1 MSFLKRLFASSEEQT
16 EVASQPDTA
25 AVAEAPLPE
34 PSPAP
39 SSTPLGVAP
48 EQVFLN
54 QQLSNKAQVLE
65 FIAQQMLAL
74 GLVNGDYSNALKAR
88 EEKVSTYLLNG
99 VAIPHGTNEA
109 KALVVKSGVVV
120 VQIPQGLL
128 WNEHGDM
135 VKLAVGIAATGDDHL
150 PLLQKLTAV
159 VMDKD
164 LSQQLASTSDVQAI
178 ISALGASQFKVS
190 EVLPDFELSQ
200 SAQVVDEA
208 GMHARPAS
216 IISEQAASYSA
227 TEIRLRNGENSADA
241 KSMAAILAMG
251 AQLGDSIVVSAQGE
265 QAEQAVSD
273 IAAMISAGLD
283 DEEASLHAEFNP
295 LEGLPGLKQPAGSAV
310 LKGMA
315 ASPGVALAPIFVLTE
330 QQQHVERQGQG
341 AQLEQAALSK
351 ALRQAEQVT
360 DDLYQSLLAKAPNEA
375 AILKAQKQLLKDA
388 SIVKCCEQLI
398 AQGNS
403 AAWSWQQALAE
414 QIEALAQLSDERL
427 KARIADLKDVSQR
440 VVDLL
445 LPEQQG
451 ISFPEQEF
459 ILLASD
465 LSPSQT
471 AGLEGKP
478 IKGIATE
485 LGGPNSHMAILARAL
500 GIPAVVGVGAG
511 KLCGVA
517 NQQLAIVDPQ
527 SACLVIQPEPDTLAE
542 AEHNIQL
549 WQQMREL
556 EEAHQHEPAV
566 TKDGRHIDVV
576 CNIAKPSDASK
587 VLEHGGEGAG
597 LLRTEF
603 LFESAPEE
611 PSIDQQIEALKAIVK
626 ELGSRQL
633 VVRTADI
640 GGDKPVSWMNMPHE
654 DNPFLGVRGLRLSFK
669 HPAMFERQLEAIYR
683 TAAWQVA
690 EQGQTGL
697 HIMFPMVAKM
707 SEWSKAAALAEQ
719 VRQRLDA
726 PVLPLGIMV
735 EVPSAALVAD
745 TLAKHVDFFSI
756 GSNDLTQ
763 YTLAMDRLNP
773 ELCCEADSYHPGLLR
788 LISMTVKAAAAN
800 GKWVG
805 VCGNMAADPNIAC
818 LLVGLGVEE
827 LSVSPANVAAVKSI
841 IRSVD
846 YSKLQIKAEKALQMC
861 SSEAVMAMYQSH
873 QDLV

>member
-1 MSFLKRLFASSEEQT
+1 MSFLKRLFASSDEQT

-25 AVAEAPLPE
+25 TVAQAPQPTPLAT
-34 PSPAP
+34 PSN
-39 SSTPLGVAP
+39 TPLGVAP

-54 QQLSNKAQVLE
+54 QQLTTKAQVLE
-65 FIAQQMLAL
+65 FIAQQMVAL
-74 GLVNGDYSNALKAR
+74 GLVNGDYSDALKAR

-109 KALVVKSGVVV
+109 KFLVVKSGVVV
-120 VQIPQGLL
+120 VQISQGLV
-128 WNEHGDM
+128 WNEQGDV

-150 PLLQKLTAV
+150 PLLQKLTGV
-159 VMDKD
+159 VMDES
-164 LSQQLASTSDVQAI
+164 LSQQLAITNDVQAI
-178 ISALGASQFKVS
+178 ISALGASQPKAS
-190 EVLPDFELSQ
+190 QILPDFELNQ
-200 SAQVVDEA
+200 TAQVVDES

-216 IISEQAASYSA
+216 IISEQAVSYTA
-227 TEIRLRNGENSADA
+227 TDIRLRNGENSADA

-251 AQLGDSIVVSAQGE
+251 AKLGDSIVVSAQGE
-265 QAEQAVSD
+265 QAAHAVSE
-273 IAAMISAGLD
+273 IAAMISVGLD
-283 DEEASLHAEFNP
+283 SEEASQHAEFNP
-295 LEGLPGLKQPAGSAV
+295 LEGLPGLTQATGNAV
-310 LKGMA
+310 LQGMA
-315 ASPGVALAPIFVLTE
+315 ASPGVALAPIFVLRE
-330 QQQHVERQGQG
+330 QQQHIEQVGQG
-341 AQLEQAALSK
+341 EVQEQAALAE
-351 ALRQAEQVT
+351 ALQQAEQVT
-360 DDLYQSLLAKAPNEA
+360 DDLYQALLAKAPNEA
-375 AILKAQKQLLKDA
+375 AIIKAQKQLLKDTT
-388 SIVKCCEQLI
+388 IVNRCEQLI

-403 AAWSWQQALAE
+403 AAWSWKQALAG

-440 VVDLL
+440 VVSLL
-445 LPEQQG
+445 LPEQQAL
-451 ISFPEQEF
+451 SFPEQEF

-511 KLCGVA
+511 KLCGIA
-517 NQQLAIVDPQ
+517 NHQLAIVDPQ
-527 SACLVIQPEPDTLAE
+527 TASLVIQPDPDTLAQ

-549 WQQMREL
+549 WQQMREA
-556 EEAHQHEPAV
+556 ETAHQHEPAI

-587 VLEHGGEGAG
+587 ILEHGGEGAG

-611 PSIDQQIEALKAIVK
+611 PSLEQQIEALKSIVA

-640 GGDKPVSWMNMPHE
+640 GGDKPVSWMDMPYE

-669 HPAMFERQLEAIYR
+669 HPAMFERQLEAIYSV
-683 TAAWQVA
+683 AAWQVA
-690 EQGQTGL
+690 EQGKTGL

-707 SEWSKAAALAEQ
+707 SEWTKASQVAEQ
-719 VRQRLDA
+719 VRQRLNA